1 MDDVASAGQLLDAV
15 GAVRRALRRVTGRPG
30 LDTELTTAQ
39 AELVRL
45 VRREPGLPVAAAADR
60 LGVAANTVSTL
71 VRQLADAGVLLR
83 EPDPADRRVARL
95 AVAPE
100 ARRRIEGWRDR
111 RAEVTGRAL
120 ARLDEA
126 DREALRTA
134 APALT
139 RLAAALQEAS

>member
-1 MDDVASAGQLLDAV
+1 MAEQLLESV
-15 GAVRRALRRVTGRPG
+15 GAVRRSLRRVAGRPG
-30 LDTELTTAQ
+30 LDTELSAAQ
-39 AELVRL
+39 VELVRL
-45 VRREPGLPVAAAADR
+45 VRREPGLPVSAAAGR

-71 VRQLADAGVLLR
+71 VRQLVDAGVLRR

-95 AVAPE
+95 AVTPE
-100 ARRRIEGWRDR
+100 ARRRIERWRDR

-126 DREALRTA
+126 EREALRTA